1 MKVFSLVFI
10 SYMVVWGMTLFGM
23 VKRAT
28 YVENSEWIQNDEQ
41 QNSELTNSEKQ
52 NWEQQ
57 NSE

>member
-10 SYMVVWGMTLFGM
+10 SYMVVWWMTRFGM
-23 VKRAT
+23 VKLAT
-28 YVENSEWIQNDEQ
+28 YVENSEWIKNDEQ